1 MATGPD
7 ATELLKRLC
16 EGDARARDEFAPILH
31 AELRK
36 LAQRH
41 LGNERANHTLNP
53 TELVHDAWIRLIR
66 PEAGHW
72 ESRRQFYALASR
84 VMRSLLVDHAR
95 RRGAKRRGGAVRDVT
110 LSVESGPSEPATGND
125 VLVLDDALK
134 RLEEID
140 EQLGQI
146 AEMRLFGGVDMADVA
161 EHFGLQLRTA
171 ERRWKSAR
179 VWLQKA
185 LADD

>member
-1 MATGPD
+1 MASGPD
-7 ATELLKRLC
+7 ATQLLKRLC
-16 EGDARARDEFAPILH
+16 EGDPRAREEFAPILH

-72 ESRRQFYALASR
+72 ENRRQFYALASR

-95 RRGAKRRGGAVRDVT
+95 RRGAQRRGGAARDIT
-110 LSVESGPSEPATGND
+110 LSVDVAPAESSPSTD
-125 VLVLDDALK
+125 VLVLDDALR

-140 EQLGQI
+140 EQLGRI

-179 VWLQKA
+179 VWLKKA